1 VILGF
6 HVYAV
11 YALILGLAIGIS
23 QIRSMGR
30 SPARSGLV
38 STLGVLFF
46 YSLIMVLD
54 SRNLSWSIA
63 DYGSF
68 IVNLFIPFPR

>member
-1 VILGF
+1 
-6 HVYAV
+6 
-11 YALILGLAIGIS
+11 
-23 QIRSMGR
+23 
-30 SPARSGLV
+30 
-38 STLGVLFF
+38 
-46 YSLIMVLD
+46 MVLD

>member
-1 VILGF
+1 M
-6 HVYAV
+6 
-11 YALILGLAIGIS
+11 ILGLAIAIS

-30 SPARSGLV
+30 AQARSGLV
-38 STLGVLFF
+38 GTLGVLFF

-54 SRNLSWSIA
+54 SHNLNWSIA

-68 IVNLFIPFPR
+68 LLNLFVPFPR